1 MKDLLFKIRESAFSV
16 LPVAVIVLIMY
27 FTPLVDLTFTELAVF
42 LIACVMLVIGVGLF
56 NLGADLAMSPM
67 GEHVGSG
74 LSRAKKPLLLL
85 AVCFLMGL
93 LITVA
98 EPDLS
103 VLASQISDMVNGYVL
118 IGMVGCSVG
127 LFLVLSVIRT
137 IKNKPLPQLLMFFY
151 LALFAVV
158 AVLLINDGA
167 NFTALAFD
175 SGGVT
180 TGPITVPFIMALGI
194 GIASTVGKSKSAE
207 NNFGS
212 IALCSVGPVLAV
224 LLIGILL
231 KGGVKYT
238 LPDYSIESQLGPQIF
253 KTVLDTA
260 AEVAIAL
267 ALISV
272 FFFILQ
278 FTLLKLPFKKLLR
291 IMLGIV
297 HTFTGLLI
305 FMVAVKI
312 GFMPVGF
319 KIGVELAGHNPAYLV
334 IFGFVTGM
342 ATVLAEPAIHV
353 LNKQVDHVTG
363 GMISKKSMMTA
374 LCIGVGISI
383 ALSLIRIIFN
393 FSILYYVIPG
403 YIISL
408 GLSLLVPGL
417 YTSIAF
423 DSGGVAS
430 GPLTSSFILPFAIG
444 ACSVIQ
450 GVDSIPLNAF
460 GVVAMVAMTPLIT
473 IQLLGFRAVVSDM
486 VRRKRAIKRIYDSED
501 ERIIEFS

>member
-1 MKDLLFKIRESAFSV
+1 
-16 LPVAVIVLIMY
+16 
-27 FTPLVDLTFTELAVF
+27 
-42 LIACVMLVIGVGLF
+42 
-56 NLGADLAMSPM
+56 
-67 GEHVGSG
+67 
-74 LSRAKKPLLLL
+74 
-85 AVCFLMGL
+85 
-93 LITVA
+93 
-98 EPDLS
+98 
-103 VLASQISDMVNGYVL
+103 
-118 IGMVGCSVG
+118 
-127 LFLVLSVIRT
+127 
-137 IKNKPLPQLLMFFY
+137 
-151 LALFAVV
+151 
-158 AVLLINDGA
+158 
-167 NFTALAFD
+167 
-175 SGGVT
+175 
-180 TGPITVPFIMALGI
+180 
-194 GIASTVGKSKSAE
+194 
-207 NNFGS
+207 
-212 IALCSVGPVLAV
+212 
-224 LLIGILL
+224 
-231 KGGVKYT
+231 
-238 LPDYSIESQLGPQIF
+238 
-253 KTVLDTA
+253 VLDTA